1 MKKEKLKLEY
11 IFYIL
16 MAILIGLFL
25 YWLFHDDKGTQ
36 WNVFFRKTSDY
47 FADYINVL
55 RYSAWHDPYFN
66 ALNGPSEKGYF
77 PLTYLIF
84 YWLAKA
90 VNFAEYRDDG
100 VDVGM
105 WTTNLTIAN
114 YVMLLMILIMFI
126 QLFQMKKGKPVTKW
140 LMTLALAFS
149 GIALFSYE
157 RGNVI
162 YLAVIGM
169 VCFIE
174 HYQSENKV
182 LREWAFIALAFA
194 AAIKGYPAIFG
205 ILLIWEKRWKEAI
218 RLMIYGL
225 LFCFGPFALIGTG
238 FKYNITQ
245 WLVNLGENGEKYM
258 FTHNP
263 RFGYLFFL
271 SQMKSGDTRDMWNEV
286 LKIIFYILAII
297 GIIVISRQKTW
308 WKKAAMLV
316 SIIILLPTNSGFYCG
331 LYPVSYTHLERTG
344 IELDSILSSQ
354 LLINIFEKNTP
365 LHDGAIIVRGNRV
378 VAATCYLPLSDNL
391 ALSKDLGTRHRA
403 AVGISEVSDSMTIVV
418 SEETGKVSLAVEGE
432 LYRNIDEE
440 FLKKKLSEGH
450 LKNVENGKIIDWKRR
465 LQNVKKAKEPS
476 DK

>member
-174 HYQSENKV
+174 H
-182 LREWAFIALAFA
+182 
-194 AAIKGYPAIFG
+194 
-205 ILLIWEKRWKEAI
+205 
-218 RLMIYGL
+218 
-225 LFCFGPFALIGTG
+225 
-238 FKYNITQ
+238 
-245 WLVNLGENGEKYM
+245 
-258 FTHNP
+258 
-263 RFGYLFFL
+263 
-271 SQMKSGDTRDMWNEV
+271 
-286 LKIIFYILAII
+286 
-297 GIIVISRQKTW
+297 
-308 WKKAAMLV
+308 
-316 SIIILLPTNSGFYCG
+316 
-331 LYPVSYTHLERTG
+331 
-344 IELDSILSSQ
+344 
-354 LLINIFEKNTP
+354 
-365 LHDGAIIVRGNRV
+365 
-378 VAATCYLPLSDNL
+378 
-391 ALSKDLGTRHRA
+391 
-403 AVGISEVSDSMTIVV
+403 
-418 SEETGKVSLAVEGE
+418 
-432 LYRNIDEE
+432 
-440 FLKKKLSEGH
+440 
-450 LKNVENGKIIDWKRR
+450 
-465 LQNVKKAKEPS
+465 
-476 DK
+476 

>member
-100 VDVGM
+100 IDVGM

-194 AAIKGYPAIFG
+194 AAIKGYPTIFG

-286 LKIIFYILAII
+286 LKIIFYILAIV
-297 GIIVISRQKTW
+297 GIIVISKQKTW

-331 LYPVSYTHLERTG
+331 LYLFPIVVLFFNEEEHNW
-344 IELDSILSSQ
+344 LDILYMLSMIVILNPFQ
-354 LLINIFEKNTP
+354 LMTKKGVNITLTATNIAMFVFAGLLLIDNIVNFIRVLIEQHKNKIRIK
-365 LHDGAIIVRGNRV
+365 GA
-378 VAATCYLPLSDNL
+378 LPD
-391 ALSKDLGTRHRA
+391 
-403 AVGISEVSDSMTIVV
+403 
-418 SEETGKVSLAVEGE
+418 
-432 LYRNIDEE
+432 
-440 FLKKKLSEGH
+440 
-450 LKNVENGKIIDWKRR
+450 
-465 LQNVKKAKEPS
+465 
-476 DK
+476 

>member
-1 MKKEKLKLEY
+1 
-11 IFYIL
+11 
-16 MAILIGLFL
+16 
-25 YWLFHDDKGTQ
+25 
-36 WNVFFRKTSDY
+36 
-47 FADYINVL
+47 
-55 RYSAWHDPYFN
+55 
-66 ALNGPSEKGYF
+66 
-77 PLTYLIF
+77 
-84 YWLAKA
+84 
-90 VNFAEYRDDG
+90 
-100 VDVGM
+100 
-105 WTTNLTIAN
+105 
-114 YVMLLMILIMFI
+114 MILIMFI

-194 AAIKGYPAIFG
+194 AAIITFIVPPTVITSKKICAPESPCAAIKGYPAIFG

-245 WLVNLGENGEKYM
+245 WLANLGENGEKYM

-331 LYPVSYTHLERTG
+331 LYLFPIVVLFFNEEEHNW
-344 IELDSILSSQ
+344 LDILYMLSMIVILNPFQ
-354 LLINIFEKNTP
+354 LMTKKGVNITLTATNIAMFVFAGLLLIDNIVNFIRVLIEQHKNKIRIK
-365 LHDGAIIVRGNRV
+365 GA
-378 VAATCYLPLSDNL
+378 LPD
-391 ALSKDLGTRHRA
+391 
-403 AVGISEVSDSMTIVV
+403 
-418 SEETGKVSLAVEGE
+418 
-432 LYRNIDEE
+432 
-440 FLKKKLSEGH
+440 
-450 LKNVENGKIIDWKRR
+450 
-465 LQNVKKAKEPS
+465 
-476 DK
+476 

>member
-1 MKKEKLKLEY
+1 MVEGMKKEKLKLEY

-105 WTTNLTIAN
+105 WTKNLTIAN

-297 GIIVISRQKTW
+297 GIIVISKQKTW

-331 LYPVSYTHLERTG
+331 LYLFPIVVLFFNEEEHNW
-344 IELDSILSSQ
+344 LDILYMLSMIVILNPFQ
-354 LLINIFEKNTP
+354 LMTKKGVNITLTATNIAMFVFAGLLLIDNIVNFIRVLIEQHKNKIRII
-365 LHDGAIIVRGNRV
+365 GA
-378 VAATCYLPLSDNL
+378 LPD
-391 ALSKDLGTRHRA
+391 
-403 AVGISEVSDSMTIVV
+403 
-418 SEETGKVSLAVEGE
+418 
-432 LYRNIDEE
+432 
-440 FLKKKLSEGH
+440 
-450 LKNVENGKIIDWKRR
+450 
-465 LQNVKKAKEPS
+465 
-476 DK
+476 

>member
-1 MKKEKLKLEY
+1 
-11 IFYIL
+11 
-16 MAILIGLFL
+16 
-25 YWLFHDDKGTQ
+25 
-36 WNVFFRKTSDY
+36 
-47 FADYINVL
+47 
-55 RYSAWHDPYFN
+55 
-66 ALNGPSEKGYF
+66 
-77 PLTYLIF
+77 
-84 YWLAKA
+84 
-90 VNFAEYRDDG
+90 
-100 VDVGM
+100 
-105 WTTNLTIAN
+105 
-114 YVMLLMILIMFI
+114 MLLMILIMFI

-297 GIIVISRQKTW
+297 GIIVISKQKTC

-331 LYPVSYTHLERTG
+331 LYLFPIVVLFFNEEEHNW
-344 IELDSILSSQ
+344 LDILYMLSMIVILNPFQ
-354 LLINIFEKNTP
+354 LMTKKGVNITLTATNIAMFVFAGLLLIDNIVNFIRVLIEQHKNKIRIK
-365 LHDGAIIVRGNRV
+365 GA
-378 VAATCYLPLSDNL
+378 LPD
-391 ALSKDLGTRHRA
+391 
-403 AVGISEVSDSMTIVV
+403 
-418 SEETGKVSLAVEGE
+418 
-432 LYRNIDEE
+432 
-440 FLKKKLSEGH
+440 
-450 LKNVENGKIIDWKRR
+450 
-465 LQNVKKAKEPS
+465 
-476 DK
+476 